1 MKNDK
6 ITVVR
11 NEVKAMTMR
20 RSSIKDNS
28 MMLRSIEEVVPKDHL
43 VRKLER
49 SISWDFIYEEVEDL
63 YAPTGRRRSI
73 R

>member
-1 MKNDK
+1 MQTKKSSFLTNLRIVCFLFWLKNDK

-43 VRKLER
+43 
-49 SISWDFIYEEVEDL
+49 
-63 YAPTGRRRSI
+63 
-73 R
+73 

>member
-1 MKNDK
+1 
-6 ITVVR
+6 
-11 NEVKAMTMR
+11 MTMT

-49 SISWDFIYEEVEDL
+49 SIDWDFIYEEVEEL
-63 YAPTGRRRSI
+63 YAPIGRRNDPVVLFKDDFHPI
-73 R
+73 ICLV